1 MRVFESENE
10 KEYKNIGAN
19 EEKVREQD
27 LQGGEC
33 ETE

>member
-19 EEKVREQD
+19 EEKVRE
-27 LQGGEC
+27 
-33 ETE
+33 